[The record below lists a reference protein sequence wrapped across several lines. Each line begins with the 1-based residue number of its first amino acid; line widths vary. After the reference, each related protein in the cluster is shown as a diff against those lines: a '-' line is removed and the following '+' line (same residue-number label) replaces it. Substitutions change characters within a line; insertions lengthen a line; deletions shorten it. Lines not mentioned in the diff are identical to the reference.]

1 MFLTISGSVLLK
13 MRNVADTSCR
23 ENQNTHFVFSN
34 FFFYENRAVYE
45 MLKNVAKPG
54 SPQMTI
60 GAYAFHAG
68 YLRLQTHS

>member
-1 MFLTISGSVLLK
+1 
-13 MRNVADTSCR
+13 MRNVADTSCK

-34 FFFYENRAVYE
+34 FLPENRAVYE
-45 MLKNVAKPG
+45 MWKNCVKLG

-60 GAYAFHAG
+60 GPCAFHAG